1 MKCLFLVAGYATRL
15 FPLTENQPKALLE
28 IGGKAILDYVLA
40 QVNDIDEID
49 EIIVIS
55 NNKFFP
61 HFSDWAA
68 SKNNSKPIIVLND
81 NTMDDA
87 TKLGA
92 IGDIDFAIDN
102 AGINDDLMILAGDN
116 LFTFRLVDFYNFFVQ
131 MQKDC
136 ITVHRVDEKSEL
148 QRMGVAQLDDSGKV
162 IGMEEKPKEPKSN
175 TAVDPFYIYKKS
187 TLPLIKKYLADGNNP
202 DAPGNFPSWLYKQ
215 HDVLAHWIDGF
226 SIDIGTVDNYKYVNE
241 NFDELFEGK
250 L

>member
-28 IGGKAILDYVLA
+28 IGGKPILDYVLG
-40 QVNDIDEID
+40 QVNSIPEID

-61 HFSDWAA
+61 HFSEWAEA
-68 SKNNSKPIIVLND
+68 KDNSTPILVLND
-81 NTMDDA
+81 NTFDDA

-102 AGINDDLMILAGDN
+102 AGIKDDLMILAGDN
-116 LFTFRLVDFYNFFVQ
+116 LFTFKLVDFYNFFVQ
-131 MQKDC
+131 HQKDC
-136 ITVHRVDEKSEL
+136 IAVHQVDEKSEL
-148 QRMGVAQLDDSGKV
+148 QRMGVAQLDEDGRV
-162 IGMEEKPKEPKSN
+162 IDMEEKPKEPKSN
-175 TAVDPFYIYKKS
+175 TAVDPFYIYKES
-187 TLPLIKKYLADGNNP
+187 TLPLIKKYLAEGNNP

-215 HDVLAHWIDGF
+215 HDVLAHWIDGI
-226 SIDIGTVDNYKYVNE
+226 SIDIGTVANYNHVNE
-241 NFDELFEGK
+241 NFDELFQGK